1 MLLIAICLTR
11 NDWEIRTYPD
21 FGLRI
26 MGFLRQGMSVYV
38 GRAADYILKDDAF
51 KSVIKTIRMV
61 MINKTYLS
69 NEISDLAENNCFT
82 SSTGMK
88 SMDIQL
94 HSCREREVLQL
105 IAEGKTSNQIAENLH
120 ISPKT
125 VETHRQQ
132 VTLKLNIKTVA
143 ELTKYA
149 IREGLTT
156 S

>member
-11 NDWEIRTYPD
+11 NDWTIRTYPD

-38 GRAADYILKDDAF
+38 GWAAGYILKDDAF

-61 MINKTYLS
+61 MIDKTYLS
-69 NEISDLAENNCFT
+69 NEISDLAENNCLT

-88 SMDIQL
+88 SIDVQL

-105 IAEGKTSNQIAENLH
+105 VAEAKTLNQIAENIH

-125 VETHRQQ
+125 VETHHHR
-132 VTLKLNIKTVA
+132 LRLNKISKPLLSLPSMPSV
-143 ELTKYA
+143 KD
-149 IREGLTT
+149 
-156 S
+156 